1 MSDFE
6 SAQPQVVV
14 GFAPPPAPSVAV
26 ADGEDDAIGAPCEPA
41 QPQVAGGFAPP
52 AAVADGAD
60 FGPDLPPPW
69 EARKGSTWVAVPG
82 RHYWHA
88 KHGFAAVGAKRG
100 KYVGC
105 NRACGECG
113 KQTRGPKEPLCG
125 KCGGERQVCLP
136 CANEGCNRLSNHAGA
151 DGTRVCGVC
160 WIEEDVAKNGCPRCQ
175 KAPKSTRA
183 DNLCGNCVKGGNTQA
198 KRDAQQP
205 ALATFRAL
213 DTRLQ
218 LLAKGEEGVPGTYYA
233 GLNREDDYKPFAF
246 SFSSCGGRPS
256 CCTAPEGG
264 ALCLQ
269 VAVPNETFGRTRC
282 IRHGGGPRCEASG
295 VHALDDLKPH
305 AKYTFSEA
313 VSTRIGGTTHPKPE
327 WVGKPA
333 CMLCLKRLDPT
344 NIGVKVQIDREE
356 LVMAGIAE
364 ECCSRGR
371 ADLVSKEDGMVHDC
385 ATGTSRRRADLRLL
399 PNCGRLVLLMEN
411 DEGQHKDRS
420 TSCEHA
426 KLAGHLVDAGLPGYT
441 KTEDA
446 LWDDALPSDAA
457 LEALE
462 ETADDTPTMAR
473 LRANRKAAT
482 ARVLKSVNRATKHRS
497 CDASTAHEIKL
508 LCVRF
513 NCDGFVAADGT
524 KIGGLFTDSDV
535 TDDSQALTRKPTELF
550 APAIRRLVDRLVAIE
565 ALEKDDDWFNS
576 LKTWNVEYL
585 RYDGCARDGSDPDGA
600 VAKAHAARKVGDT
613 DAAVE
618 AEQAK
623 KKEIGKARRARK
635 REAEAEA
642 EAEAINR

>member
-1 MSDFE
+1 MIGAPFE
-6 SAQPQVVV
+6 SVQPQVVWDFV
-14 GFAPPPAPSVAV
+14 PPT
-26 ADGEDDAIGAPCEPA
+26 IEPWK
-41 QPQVAGGFAPP
+41 FK
-52 AAVADGAD
+52 DN
-60 FGPDLPPPW
+60 LPPW
-69 EARKGSTWVAVPG
+69 EAGAGVPG
-82 RHYWHA
+82 QHYQHA
-88 KHGFAAVGAKRG
+88 RHGFVVFGVKQGKSVGFK
-100 KYVGC
+100 
-105 NRACGECG
+105 RACGECG
-113 KQTRGPKEPLCG
+113 KCTKGLKEPLCG
-125 KCGGERQVCLP
+125 TCGGKKYVAPQ
-136 CANEGCNRLSNHAGA
+136 CANEGCNRVSQHPGA
-151 DGTRVCGVC
+151 NGTRVCMTCFVK
-160 WIEEDVAKNGCPRCQ
+160 EDTAKNGCPRCEKQ
-175 KAPKSTRA
+175 PKSRRA
-183 DNLCGNCVKGGNTQA
+183 DELCGHCVRDANTQA
-198 KRDAQQP
+198 KRDVHQP
-205 ALATFRAL
+205 ALDAFRAL

-233 GLNREDDYKPFAF
+233 GLNRQGNKPFAF
-246 SFSSCGGRPS
+246 SFSPGKDQFS
-256 CCTAPEGG
+256 CCTAPKED
-264 ALCLQ
+264 ALCLMT
-269 VAVPNETFGRTRC
+269 AVSNETFGSTRC
-282 IRHGGGPRCEASG
+282 ITHGGGKRCEASG

-327 WVGKPA
+327 WAGKPA

-344 NIGVKVQIDREE
+344 NIGVKVQIDKEE
-356 LVMAGIAE
+356 LVMDGIAN
-364 ECCSRGR
+364 ECYSRGR
-371 ADLVSKEDGMVHDC
+371 GDLVSLEHGMVHDC
-385 ATGTSRRRADLRLL
+385 ATGASRRRADLRLL

-462 ETADDTPTMAR
+462 ETADDTPTVAR

-576 LKTWNVEYL
+576 LKTWSVEYL
-585 RYDGCARDGSDPDGA
+585 RYDGCARDGSDPGGA

-623 KKEIGKARRARK
+623 KKEIGKARKARRARK

-642 EAEAINR
+642 EAEAAKR

>member
-14 GFAPPPAPSVAV
+14 GFAPPV
-26 ADGEDDAIGAPCEPA
+26 
-41 QPQVAGGFAPP
+41 
-52 AAVADGAD
+52 AVADGAD
-60 FGPDLPPPW
+60 GAVFGPDLPPPW
-69 EARKGSTWVAVPG
+69 K
-82 RHYWHA
+82 
-88 KHGFAAVGAKRG
+88 AAVGVVGQYFWCAPHGFVVVGVKHGKRF
-100 KYVGC
+100 C
-105 NRACGECG
+105 FQRACGECG
-113 KQTRGPKEPLCG
+113 KGTIGLKEPLCG
-125 KCGGERQVCLP
+125 KCGGERQVKLS
-136 CANEGCNRLSNHAGA
+136 CANGGCNRVSNHTGA
-151 DGTRVCGVC
+151 DGRVCGVC
-160 WIEEDVAKNGCPRCQ
+160 FVEEDPVKNGCPRCQ
-175 KAPKSTRA
+175 KKPKSTRA
-183 DNLCGNCVKGGNTQA
+183 DELCGNCVIKDNVQA
-198 KRDAQQP
+198 KRNVHQP
-205 ALATFRAL
+205 ALDAFRAL

-233 GLNREDDYKPFAF
+233 GLNSHDDYKPFAF
-246 SFSSCGGRPS
+246 SFSPGGGQQS
-256 CCTAPEGG
+256 CCTAPEED

-269 VAVPNETFGRTRC
+269 QAAPNKTFGNTRC
-282 IRHGGGPRCEASG
+282 ITHGGGPRCEASG

-344 NIGVKVQIDREE
+344 NIGVKVQIDKEE
-356 LVMAGIAE
+356 LVMDGIAN
-364 ECCSRGR
+364 ECYSRGR
-371 ADLVSKEDGMVHDC
+371 ADLVSLEDGMVHDC
-385 ATGTSRRRADLRLL
+385 ATGASRRRADLRLL
-399 PNCGRLVLLMEN
+399 PNCGRLVTLLEN

-482 ARVLKSVNRATKHRS
+482 ARVLKSVNLATKHRS

-585 RYDGCARDGSDPDGA
+585 RYDGCARDGSDPGGA

-618 AEQAK
+618 VEQAK
-623 KKEIGKARRARK
+623 KKEIGMARKARRARK